1 MAKKSRPS
9 LVNKSKESIIAT
21 PVASEIKEKVKAHK
35 VQTKSLKTKFSSKSS
50 SSKGKSLELPKIVEK
65 PTVNEMLAQ
74 YEYFL
79 QAICDDEKSSIQES
93 LTELK
98 EQNPK
103 NQLALDEFEKELQNY
118 LDDFMNKFHE
128 QYPKANEGNE
138 NHPLVFLPE
147 FSSQEFETL
156 KHQQKQLQVQTQFLE
171 VLNQYEQDLNL
182 LRQNENLWIGKVPA
196 QVSKSFEFILYV
208 SHYLG
213 A

>member
-9 LVNKSKESIIAT
+9 LVNKSKESIVAT
-21 PVASEIKEKVKAHK
+21 PATSEIKEKVKAHK
-35 VQTKSLKTKFSSKSS
+35 VQTKSLKTKFSSK
-50 SSKGKSLELPKIVEK
+50 SKGKSLELPKIVEK

-79 QAICDDEKSSIQES
+79 QAICDDEKNSIQES

-103 NQLALDEFEKELQNY
+103 NQLALDEFGKELQNY
-118 LDDFMNKFHE
+118 LDDFMNKFHK

-196 QVSKSFEFILYV
+196 QVSKSFEFIST
-208 SHYLG
+208 SHILDHT
-213 A
+213 